1 MLTINSLKMKKIL
14 SILFLSVMIYSCTNQ
29 HTGTAVVKNSDEL
42 SLNAKSLLQAYF
54 DNDFSLW
61 EELFSD
67 DCEVYIITNDAMDK
81 KATIEALKQERALFN
96 SLSVLDDYSHT
107 NYFNNGDIWT
117 NHWFIV
123 NATGKFTGETNTVR
137 VHTDLKWE
145 NGKVVV
151 FQVYRDPSVT
161 IKEAAAMA
169 EMSK

>member
-1 MLTINSLKMKKIL
+1 
-14 SILFLSVMIYSCTNQ
+14 MIYSCTNQ
-29 HTGTAVVKNSDEL
+29 QTGTAVVKNSDEL

-151 FQVYRDPSVT
+151 FQVYNDPSLT
-161 IKEAAAMA
+161 MKEANAMS

>member
-1 MLTINSLKMKKIL
+1 MKKIL
-14 SILFLSVMIYSCTNQ
+14 SILFLSVMIYSCSNQ
-29 HTGTAVVKNSDEL
+29 QTGTAVVKNSDEL

-61 EELFSD
+61 EELFSE
-67 DCEVYIITNDAMDK
+67 DCEVFITNDAMDK

-96 SLSVLDDYSHT
+96 SFSVLDDYSHT
-107 NYFNNGDIWT
+107 NYFNNGDTWT

-145 NGKVVV
+145 NGKVVI

-161 IKEAAAMA
+161 MKEATAMA

>member
-1 MLTINSLKMKKIL
+1 MKKIL

-29 HTGTAVVKNSDEL
+29 QTGKAVVKNSDEL

-145 NGKVVV
+145 NGKVVI

-161 IKEAAAMA
+161 IKEATAMA

>member
-1 MLTINSLKMKKIL
+1 MKKIL
-14 SILFLSVMIYSCTNQ
+14 SILFLSVMIYSCSNQ
-29 HTGTAVVKNSDEL
+29 QTGTAVVKDSDEL
-42 SLNAKSLLQAYF
+42 SLNAKSLLKAYI

-61 EELFSD
+61 EELFSE
-67 DCEVYIITNDAMDK
+67 DCEVFITNNAMDK
-81 KATIEALKQERALFN
+81 KATIEALKQERALF
-96 SLSVLDDYSHT
+96 SSFSISDDYSHS
-107 NYFNNGDIWT
+107 NYFNNGSIWT

-145 NGKVVV
+145 NGKVVI

-161 IKEAAAMA
+161 IKEATAMA

>member
-1 MLTINSLKMKKIL
+1 MKKIL
-14 SILFLSVMIYSCTNQ
+14 SILFLSVMIYSCSNQ
-29 HTGTAVVKNSDEL
+29 QTGTAVVKDSDEL

-61 EELFSD
+61 EELFSE
-67 DCEVYIITNDAMDK
+67 DCEVFITNNAMDK
-81 KATIEALKQERALFN
+81 KATIEALKQERALF
-96 SLSVLDDYSHT
+96 SSFSISDDYSHS
-107 NYFNNGDIWT
+107 NYFKNGSIWT

-145 NGKVVV
+145 NGKVVI

-161 IKEAAAMA
+161 MKEATAMA

>member
-1 MLTINSLKMKKIL
+1 MKKIL
-14 SILFLSVMIYSCTNQ
+14 SILFLSVMIYSCSNQ
-29 HTGTAVVKNSDEL
+29 QTGTAVVKNSDEL

-61 EELFSD
+61 EELFSE
-67 DCEVYIITNDAMDK
+67 DCEVFITNDAMDK

-145 NGKVVV
+145 NGKVVI

-161 IKEAAAMA
+161 MKEATAMA

>member
-1 MLTINSLKMKKIL
+1 MKKIL

-29 HTGTAVVKNSDEL
+29 QTGTAVVKNSDEL

-96 SLSVLDDYSHT
+96 SLSVLEDYSHT

-161 IKEAAAMA
+161 INEAAAMA

>member
-1 MLTINSLKMKKIL
+1 MKKIL
-14 SILFLSVMIYSCTNQ
+14 SILFLSVMTFSCSNQ
-29 HTGTAVVKNSDEL
+29 KPQGTAVVMNSDEL
-42 SLNAKSLLQAYF
+42 SLNAKSLLKAYI

-61 EELFSD
+61 EELISE
-67 DCEVYIITNDAMDK
+67 DCEFLINNNALDDK

-161 IKEAAAMA
+161 IKEATAMA
-169 EMSK
+169 EMSE

>member
-1 MLTINSLKMKKIL
+1 MKKIL

-29 HTGTAVVKNSDEL
+29 QTGKAVVKNSDEL

-161 IKEAAAMA
+161 IKEATAMA

>member
-1 MLTINSLKMKKIL
+1 MKKIL

-29 HTGTAVVKNSDEL
+29 QTGTAVVKNSDEL

-61 EELFSD
+61 EELFSE
-67 DCEVYIITNDAMDK
+67 DCEVFITNDAMDK

>member
-1 MLTINSLKMKKIL
+1 MKKIL
-14 SILFLSVMIYSCTNQ
+14 SILFLSVMIFSCSNQ
-29 HTGTAVVKNSDEL
+29 KPQGTAVVKNSDEL

-96 SLSVLDDYSHT
+96 SLSVMDDYSHT

>member
-1 MLTINSLKMKKIL
+1 MKKIL

-29 HTGTAVVKNSDEL
+29 QTGKAVVKNSDEL

-96 SLSVLDDYSHT
+96 SFSVLDDYSHT

-145 NGKVVV
+145 NGKVVI
-151 FQVYRDPSVT
+151 FQAYFDPSMT
-161 IKEAAAMA
+161 MKEATAMS

>member
-1 MLTINSLKMKKIL
+1 MKKIF
-14 SILFLSVMIYSCTNQ
+14 SFLFLSVMIYSCSNQ
-29 HTGTAVVKNSDEL
+29 QTGTAVVKNSDEL

>member
-1 MLTINSLKMKKIL
+1 MKKIL
-14 SILFLSVMIYSCTNQ
+14 SILFLSVMIYSCSNQ
-29 HTGTAVVKNSDEL
+29 QTGTAVVKDSDEL

-61 EELFSD
+61 EELFSE
-67 DCEVYIITNDAMDK
+67 DCEVFITNNAMDK

>member
-1 MLTINSLKMKKIL
+1 MKKIL
-14 SILFLSVMIYSCTNQ
+14 SILFLSVMIYSCSNQ
-29 HTGTAVVKNSDEL
+29 QTGTAVVKDSDEL

-61 EELFSD
+61 EELFSE
-67 DCEVYIITNDAMDK
+67 DCEVFITNDAMDK

-96 SLSVLDDYSHT
+96 SFSVLDDYSHT

-145 NGKVVV
+145 NGKVVI

-161 IKEAAAMA
+161 IKEATAMA
-169 EMSK
+169 EMSE

>member
-1 MLTINSLKMKKIL
+1 MKKIL
-14 SILFLSVMIYSCTNQ
+14 SILFLSVMIYSCSNQ
-29 HTGTAVVKNSDEL
+29 QTGTAVVKNSDEL

-61 EELFSD
+61 EELFSE
-67 DCEVYIITNDAMDK
+67 DCEVFITNDAMDK